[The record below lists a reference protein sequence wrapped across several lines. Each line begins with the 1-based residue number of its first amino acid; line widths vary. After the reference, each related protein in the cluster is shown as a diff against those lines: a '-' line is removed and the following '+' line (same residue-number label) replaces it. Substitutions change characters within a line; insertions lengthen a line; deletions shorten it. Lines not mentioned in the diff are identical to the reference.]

1 MPAIRTVSDIKAH
14 LLRPALTSHFE
25 VELGIPSGIRSLLG
39 TKQDK
44 LNLMCSEASLPGSN
58 LALLDINNDYTGVT
72 ERHVHRRVFD
82 ETIDLTFYVDAGNY
96 LPIRFFEGW
105 MEYITNGRKISP
117 RDNPN
122 QLLQSNYYYRMRYPD
137 GDGYGNEGYIANG
150 MVIRKFE
157 RDHNGQLEYEFVRS
171 FPRSISSMPIS
182 YDTSSLLKCSVQ
194 MTYVRYIVRPTG
206 IMGRQPTVDPFQQAR
221 YNSGGLS
228 GLLGNVADAAVTNI
242 TGNRFLG
249 DLAGGIVNN
258 LL

>member
-1 MPAIRTVSDIKAH
+1 
-14 LLRPALTSHFE
+14 
-25 VELGIPSGIRSLLG
+25 
-39 TKQDK
+39 
-44 LNLMCSEASLPGSN
+44 
-58 LALLDINNDYTGVT
+58 
-72 ERHVHRRVFD
+72 
-82 ETIDLTFYVDAGNY
+82 
-96 LPIRFFEGW
+96 
-105 MEYITNGRKISP
+105 
-117 RDNPN
+117 
-122 QLLQSNYYYRMRYPD
+122 
-137 GDGYGNEGYIANG
+137 
-150 MVIRKFE
+150 
-157 RDHNGQLEYEFVRS
+157 
-171 FPRSISSMPIS
+171 MPIS